1 MSKPG
6 GVMKTMESV
15 KDIFTEFYPVYDHEH
30 GWDHDALA
38 FTRING
44 TWVVAAEDQSPYD
57 LIVPFVY
64 HGMDG
69 VSMLTMHGWA
79 AGLDDSNVPPSQR
92 PDKRRMRLYILMQ
105 EGTCHTAIAWQDT
118 AEFEIMNE
126 PGAGA
131 LADAIAQVAFVYTQS
146 LLEDK
151 LDGMNQDV

>member
-15 KDIFTEFYPVYDHEH
+15 KDIFAEFYPVYDHEH
-30 GWDHDALA
+30 GWDHDALV

-44 TWVVAAEDQSPYD
+44 TWVVAAEDPSPYD
-57 LIVPFVY
+57 LLVPFVY

-79 AGLDDSNVPPSQR
+79 APNDDTSDRPSLH
-92 PDKRRMRLYILMQ
+92 PGKRRMRLYIQMNQ
-105 EGTCHTAIAWQDT
+105 GVCHCAIAWQDT
-118 AEFEIMNE
+118 DEFEIMHE

-146 LLEDK
+146 LLEGK
-151 LDGMNQDV
+151 LVGGNPE

>member
-6 GVMKTMESV
+6 GVMETMESV
-15 KDIFTEFYPVYDHEH
+15 KDIFAEFDPVYYHEH
-30 GWDHDALA
+30 GWDHDAIV

-44 TWVVAAEDQSPYD
+44 TWVVAAEDLSPYD
-57 LIVPFVY
+57 ILAPFVY

-79 AGLDDSNVPPSQR
+79 APSDDTGGRPSLH
-92 PDKRRMRLYILMQ
+92 PDARRMRLYIQMNQ
-105 EGTCHTAIAWQDT
+105 GVCHCAVAWQDT
-118 AEFEIMNE
+118 DEFEVMPD

-146 LLEDK
+146 LLEGK
-151 LDGMNQDV
+151 LVGGNPE